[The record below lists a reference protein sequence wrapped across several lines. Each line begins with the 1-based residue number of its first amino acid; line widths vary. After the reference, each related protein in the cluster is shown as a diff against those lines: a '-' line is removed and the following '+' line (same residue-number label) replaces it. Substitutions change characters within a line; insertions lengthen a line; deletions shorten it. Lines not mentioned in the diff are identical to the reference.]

1 MNIVPA
7 PVMPKL
13 LKKIA
18 LNGLNFKFEIFF
30 AYGAYLRRLMHNNH
44 NWWLVEFSI
53 SIESNN
59 GFDFRIKSL
68 KRINS

>member
-1 MNIVPA
+1 MNAPTLNLRAQPPSTNNMSVRYEHLPA
-7 PVMPKL
+7 PVVPKL

-44 NWWLVEFSI
+44 NW
-53 SIESNN
+53 
-59 GFDFRIKSL
+59 
-68 KRINS
+68 